1 MPKESAIEIMILN
14 PDPAVHYNRKGVH
27 ENLWIKERFGND
39 NYLSIGVFLKAGT
52 SELQFYFFED
62 CDKPP
67 HPDFFS
73 SLTELKAH
81 LPPAKRDIFDRICK
95 VYLMGH
101 GDSESKYGFG
111 NYHAHDDFSH
121 PPDDTEQIYDDNF
134 DKLIKDILTTIPGR
148 HDEIGI
154 TLEECHAD

>member
-1 MPKESAIEIMILN
+1 MPKESAIEIMVLN

-62 CDKPP
+62 CDKSPRP
-67 HPDFFS
+67 EFYS
-73 SLTELKAH
+73 SLEELKEH
-81 LPPAKRDIFDRICK
+81 LPASKKDIFDRTQK

-111 NYHAHDDFSH
+111 NYHAHDDFGH
-121 PPDDTEQIYDDNF
+121 PPDDTEQIYDGNCQNH
-134 DKLIKDILTTIPGR
+134 IYSHNH
-148 HDEIGI
+148 HDP
-154 TLEECHAD
+154 